1 MKLLTCL
8 IVSFCSAY
16 WYVTSYYLI
25 CCLMQL
31 IIIFPMVTMCSL
43 GVGARLGPA
52 GDCLCSEPRVSITE
66 SWAQELSQRSGAEQ
80 TGDSQG

>member
-1 MKLLTCL
+1 M
-8 IVSFCSAY
+8 
-16 WYVTSYYLI
+16 TSYYLSDLLSDI
-25 CCLMQL
+25 MMQL